1 MDERKE
7 EKQEVKKEDKTN
19 STEKRKFSVLGLIS
33 FLVSLVGLWGYGIPL
48 GIVSI
53 SLGIV
58 GLANLERQE
67 RRGKW
72 MLFAGLIIGTID
84 WLGVLVLTILVNLS
98 II

>member
-19 STEKRKFSVLGLIS
+19 STEKKKFSVLGLIS

-58 GLANLERQE
+58 GLTNLERQE

-84 WLGVLVLTILVNLS
+84 WLVVIVLTILVNLS